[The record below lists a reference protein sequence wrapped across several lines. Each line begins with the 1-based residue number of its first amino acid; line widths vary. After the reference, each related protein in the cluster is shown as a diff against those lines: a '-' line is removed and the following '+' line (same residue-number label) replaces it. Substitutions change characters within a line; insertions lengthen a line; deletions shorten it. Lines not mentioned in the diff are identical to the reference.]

1 MQLKKNVGFLDQ
13 LVRAIL
19 IVDLI
24 VPCLLGFIPS
34 FLAYVMITLAFA
46 LAIGCVT
53 GYCWLYGAIQFSTR
67 QPT

>member
-24 VPCLLGFIPS
+24 VPCLLGFVTG
-34 FLAYVMITLAFA
+34 FLAYIVITLAFA
-46 LAIGCVT
+46 LAISCVT
-53 GYCWLYGAIQFSTR
+53 GYCWLYGVIHFSTR